1 MTPYPHQRA
10 AVDAVASA
18 LVASDRCRV
27 TMACGTG
34 KTETAAWSCVGV
46 GTREVTARIVVG
58 LPSLNLV
65 DQTWRRW
72 AGMFQMPPAMAVCSD
87 EKVGREVFRVADYG
101 LPRSSTDPGEIARF
115 LATGGP
121 CVVFCT
127 YQSAERLAEAMDAP
141 GVPPFDFAICDE
153 AHRLTGKGSQGA
165 AFLDN
170 GRIRATRRTFWTAT
184 PRIVRGD
191 DVISMDDPKQFG
203 VPVFTYSFG
212 DAIRDGRL
220 SQFQIVAVQV
230 DDPRVSDALA
240 SDKGVEDAAVVVA
253 VAKAM
258 REHGLRRVIS
268 FHSLVARAAAFAEA
282 LPKVCASL
290 PDEHR
295 LEGVYANHIHAGT
308 PMDVR
313 RSELARLRS
322 AVGWTLL
329 SNARCLGEGVDVPE
343 LDGIVF
349 ADPRTSE
356 IEIWQAIGRAI
367 RKSGEGKV
375 ATVLIPVFIPKGMDA
390 EQAIEGGRF
399 RPVFSVLKA
408 MQAHDPSM
416 SEVIVNWSERAKSSG
431 MAEAKDAEPL
441 RFMFHGSASMAAALS
456 AVVVGRTDPDGH
468 RFRTVRG
475 SWPNLSHSDAMW
487 VTEVRASRAG
497 RGKLT
502 LTPERVAFLES
513 LPGFE
518 WDPVA
523 ATRAAT
529 IRGIVAAWPNTTR
542 QMNVTIST
550 LRAIRGED
558 PSTDAV
564 LEALPGW
571 SWDPVGDAFRAR
583 IESIKSQWPALD
595 SENRRWLSGMKS
607 RIKNGKIHDPEKIQE
622 VARFI
627 PSTIPAKEAAWWSRA
642 RDMMARWPNSL
653 TEPEKAVLANWR
665 AKCRAGKFPQDRA
678 AFLESWP
685 EWEWS
690 PTLKGRKWKED
701 AERIARHR
709 EGLSRAHNA
718 KNDGL
723 WFSRLADIC
732 GRWPNITKRDNVWI
746 AEARRYARGGGA
758 MPMPANRKAAIAASP
773 LAHLVLAAEPDNRVS
788 DAGTIAGDPAVA

>member
-1 MTPYPHQRA
+1 
-10 AVDAVASA
+10 
-18 LVASDRCRV
+18 
-27 TMACGTG
+27 MACGTG

-101 LPRSSTDPGEIARF
+101 LPRASTDPGEIARF

-127 YQSAERLAEAMDAP
+127 YQSAEQLAEAMDSP

-203 VPVFTYSFG
+203 APVFTYSFG

-290 PDEHR
+290 PGEHR
-295 LEGVYANHIHAGT
+295 IEGVYANHIHAGT

-313 RSELARLRS
+313 RAELARLRS
-322 AVGWTLL
+322 ADGWTLL

-416 SEVIVNWSERAKSSG
+416 SEVIVKWSERAKPSG
-431 MAEAKDAEPL
+431 MGEAKDAEPL
-441 RFMFHGSASMAAALS
+441 RFMFHGSVSMAAALS
-456 AVVVGRTDPDGH
+456 AVVVTRSAVDVDWDSVPL
-468 RFRTVRG
+468 G
-475 SWPNLSHSDAMW
+475 SASDA
-487 VTEVRASRAG
+487 
-497 RGKLT
+497 
-502 LTPERVAFLES
+502 
-513 LPGFE
+513 
-518 WDPVA
+518 
-523 ATRAAT
+523 
-529 IRGIVAAWPNTTR
+529 
-542 QMNVTIST
+542 
-550 LRAIRGED
+550 
-558 PSTDAV
+558 
-564 LEALPGW
+564 
-571 SWDPVGDAFRAR
+571 
-583 IESIKSQWPALD
+583 
-595 SENRRWLSGMKS
+595 
-607 RIKNGKIHDPEKIQE
+607 
-622 VARFI
+622 
-627 PSTIPAKEAAWWSRA
+627 
-642 RDMMARWPNSL
+642 
-653 TEPEKAVLANWR
+653 
-665 AKCRAGKFPQDRA
+665 
-678 AFLESWP
+678 
-685 EWEWS
+685 
-690 PTLKGRKWKED
+690 
-701 AERIARHR
+701 RIAREIGVSATAVAR
-709 EGLSRAHNA
+709 QRIARGIEAYA
-718 KNDGL
+718 
-723 WFSRLADIC
+723 
-732 GRWPNITKRDNVWI
+732 PKRDIDWDDCGLGMMPDTAI
-746 AEARRYARGGGA
+746 AKTLGVSAGCVAHKRQERGIRPFVKELKCARCECAFRPGSAKSKFCSLRCRRGSEYSPMRNALLAAREAAHAGKQCFNCGGAVGVTRKANARFCSEKCRQKAAGKRQSVRARRAARIGA
-758 MPMPANRKAAIAASP
+758 ESAS
-773 LAHLVLAAEPDNRVS
+773 DS
-788 DAGTIAGDPAVA
+788 SVA